1 MDLLKQELRRFGVEG
16 LFMGVVVNV
25 DDVLIM
31 ATTMRYCKIENHNK
45 LFISLISNKVIK
57 ILVKKTKALWLKSY

>member
-45 LFISLISNKVIK
+45 
-57 ILVKKTKALWLKSY
+57 